1 MLSLDEI
8 TDGLTPNHFALSDN
22 YPNPFNPV
30 TSFSFSLP
38 QSTEVSI
45 NIYSVLGKKVATV
58 FNGSAKPGTYKV
70 TWNGKDINGRNLPS
84 GLYIYE
90 LDAGIHFKQT
100 KKMTLIK

>member
-1 MLSLDEI
+1 
-8 TDGLTPNHFALSDN
+8 
-22 YPNPFNPV
+22 
-30 TSFSFSLP
+30 
-38 QSTEVSI
+38 
-45 NIYSVLGKKVATV
+45 VLGKKVATV